1 MIIFTST
8 LVFFLLSFIMIA
20 MNHMFNTTGGK
31 VSVIMSL
38 SDLLIYGTHSIC
50 FVRICVCV
58 CVSVYITFIYFGD
71 DICYRSLFFP
81 YFYYICN
88 EPCVQHYRMYE
99 PYSSP
104 DESYTHGFTFLLCLC
119 AFLCLFVCICV
130 CFEYVF
136 VCLVYMC
143 VV

>member
-1 MIIFTST
+1 MIIFIST
-8 LVFFLLSFIMIA
+8 LVFFLLSFITIA

-58 CVSVYITFIYFGD
+58 CVCECLSISVMISAITLYSFPIFIIFAMNHVFNTIGCMSHTHCLMNH
-71 DICYRSLFFP
+71 IHMALLF
-81 YFYYICN
+81 C
-88 EPCVQHYRMYE
+88 CV
-99 PYSSP
+99 
-104 DESYTHGFTFLLCLC
+104 C
-119 AFLCLFVCICV
+119 ARFCVLFVCICV